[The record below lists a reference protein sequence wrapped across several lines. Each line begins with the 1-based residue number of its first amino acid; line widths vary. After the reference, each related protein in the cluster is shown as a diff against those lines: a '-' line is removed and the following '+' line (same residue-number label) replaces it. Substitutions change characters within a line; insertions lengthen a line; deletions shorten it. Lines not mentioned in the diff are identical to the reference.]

1 MKTKPYTLLFLL
13 LIYNIA
19 FAQTET
25 LVFQKG
31 EEGYACFRI
40 PAIVKAP
47 NGELLAFCEARK
59 LSCSDHGDVR
69 IVMKRSADNG
79 ATWSKLQTVVENGNN
94 QAGNP
99 APVFDLQDNKYKKG
113 RLFLCYN
120 TGTDYEKEVRDGK
133 AIREIWYK
141 TSVDNGKTWSESVNI
156 TPSVSKP
163 NKPSVNPA
171 YTFKEDWRSYANTPG
186 HALQLTRGQNKGR
199 IFIPANHSEGGAKLQ
214 FKDYVA
220 HGFYSDN
227 HGATWQ
233 LSPNIAYEG
242 SNESTAAELNN
253 GGILM
258 NIRNQSGDDKHRIMA
273 YSQSAGEKWDTVYI
287 EKQLIDP
294 VCEGSMLNFTT
305 KKGQN
310 LLIFSNL
317 DHLSSRENLTLKYS
331 ADDGKTW
338 QLGKTIYT
346 GSAAYSDLVIQKGN
360 AIGILYEKDDYT
372 KIAYTTVYE
381 EELFATKPKPPLN
394 VMTFNIRYA
403 TMNDSANAW
412 LYRKDKVASQIL
424 FHDTHILGVQEA
436 LYGQITDLV
445 PRLPNFKYVGVGRDD
460 GKYKGEWSAI
470 FYDATRLTV
479 LENQTFWLS
488 QTPSVA
494 GSKSWD
500 AAITRIVTWA
510 KMQDRLTNQ
519 VFYVFN
525 THFDHIG
532 KVARRESAKML
543 LDSVR
548 AIAGDIPAIITG
560 DFNAHPEDEPI
571 QVVMDSTNPK
581 ALLDTKALSQSGHF
595 GPTGTFNGFKSKE
608 THEQPIDY
616 IFINKKM
623 TVLQHATLS
632 QTWGGLF
639 SSDHFPVFARVVLP

>member
-1 MKTKPYTLLFLL
+1 MKIKLHTLLIL
-13 LIYNIA
+13 LINHFAI
-19 FAQTET
+19 AQTET

-59 LSCSDHGDVR
+59 VSCSDHGDVR
-69 IVMKRSADNG
+69 IVMKRSTDNG
-79 ATWSKLQTVVENGNN
+79 VSWTILQTVVANGNN

-99 APVFDLQDNKYKKG
+99 APVFDMFDTKYKKG
-113 RLFLCYN
+113 RLFLLYN
-120 TGTDYEKEVRDGK
+120 TGTVSEKEVREGK

-141 TSVDNGKTWSESVNI
+141 TSVDNGKTWSESTNI

-186 HALQLTRGQNKGR
+186 HALQLTRGQHKGR
-199 IFIPANHSEGGAKLQ
+199 IFVPANHSESVPQSQ
-214 FKDYVA
+214 FRDYVA

-233 LSPNIAYEG
+233 LSPNVTYEG

-258 NIRNQSGDDKHRIMA
+258 NIRNQSGDDRHRIMA
-273 YSQSAGEKWDTVYI
+273 FSQSAGDEWDDVYI
-287 EKQLIDP
+287 EKQLTDP
-294 VCEGSMLNFTT
+294 VCEGSMINYTT
-305 KKGQN
+305 KNGQN
-310 LLIFSNL
+310 LLLFSNL
-317 DHLSSRENLTLKYS
+317 DHLTKRENLTLKYS
-331 ADDGKTW
+331 VDNGKSW
-338 QLGKTIYT
+338 QLGKTIYA
-346 GSAAYSDLVIQKGN
+346 GSAAYSDLVIQKDN
-360 AIGILYEKDDYT
+360 SIGVLYEKDDYT
-372 KIAYTTVYE
+372 KIVYTTVRE
-381 EELFATKPKPPLN
+381 AELFETKPKPHLN

-403 TMNDSANAW
+403 TMSDSANAW
-412 LYRKDKVASQIL
+412 LYRKDKAASQIL

-436 LYGQITDLV
+436 LYGQITDLIERM
-445 PRLPNFKYVGVGRDD
+445 PQFKYVGVGRDD
-460 GKYKGEWSAI
+460 GKFKGEFSAI
-470 FYDATRLTV
+470 LYDAARLNV
-479 LENQTFWLS
+479 LAHYTFWLS
-488 QTPSVA
+488 QTPSVV

-510 KMQDRLTNQ
+510 QMKDRLTNQ

-532 KVARRESAKML
+532 KEARRESAKML
-543 LDSVR
+543 LESVR
-548 AIAGDIPAIITG
+548 AIAGDMPAIIMG
-560 DFNAHPEDEPI
+560 DFNAHPDDEPI
-571 QVVMDSTNPK
+571 QVVMDKTNPK
-581 ALLDTKALSQSGHF
+581 SLLDTKDLSQTPHF

-639 SSDHFPVFARVVLP
+639 SSDHFPVFVRLVLP